1 MKEKL
6 RKFLRP
12 RLAVLLA
19 AALLAAS
26 LPAGVLPSAY
36 AVDIELVPAETWE
49 DAVSGEFTE
58 NGTALTSYTCYG
70 SDGSAETVTV
80 DHEAELGSRENP
92 ISIPDEASLILFGK
106 LKNTEDK
113 YYILDKSGGVYDM
126 QGDTRSMLPLM
137 GTCESNGTPDMPSG
151 SLSFQGTLIGNGAK
165 IQNACIKA
173 PNGNWTHPGLF
184 GCLKNAEVMDLTV
197 SLTFAKQDNYSCY
210 AGGIAAAARGDSSLQ
225 RLTVDLTVAENS
237 VYKSVSGLVGGGSGI
252 TLTGCTAEVGGSL
265 TVTGL

>member
-19 AALLAAS
+19 AALLAAN

-36 AVDIELVPAETWE
+36 AADIGLEPAQTWE

-58 NGTALTSYTCYG
+58 TGTALDSYTCYG
-70 SDGSAETVTV
+70 PNGSAETVTV
-80 DHEAELGSRENP
+80 DHSKDLGSKENP
-92 ISIPDEASLILFGK
+92 ISIPDEESLIRFGK
-106 LKNTEDK
+106 LEGTESK
-113 YYILDKSGGVYDM
+113 YYILDKEDGVYDM

-137 GTCESNGTPDMPSG
+137 GTCESNGSPNMPSG
-151 SLSFQGTLIGNGAK
+151 DLSFQGTLIGNGAK

-184 GCLKNAEVMDLTV
+184 SCLENAEVMDLTV
-197 SLTFAKQDNYSCY
+197 SLTFAKQDNSSCY
-210 AGGIAAAARGDSSLQ
+210 AGGIAAAA
-225 RLTVDLTVAENS
+225 A
-237 VYKSVSGLVGGGSGI
+237 
-252 TLTGCTAEVGGSL
+252 
-265 TVTGL
+265 